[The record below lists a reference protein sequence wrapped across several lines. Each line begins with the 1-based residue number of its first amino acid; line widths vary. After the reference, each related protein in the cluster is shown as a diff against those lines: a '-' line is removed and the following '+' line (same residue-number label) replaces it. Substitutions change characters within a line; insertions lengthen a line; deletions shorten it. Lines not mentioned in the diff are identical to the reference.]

1 MSSTRKRAAAVATV
15 AALALT
21 LTAACSSGSDNK
33 GKPEASASASETAKG
48 VQIPAAQQVGAM
60 KDYKAGETF
69 KATAPTTISLFY
81 RDHPNYPLNKDWLIF
96 QALKSN
102 QNVSFDITSAPL
114 SDWDAKKSLVISS
127 GDAPELISVT
137 YPGQET
143 QFVSGGAL
151 LPISDY
157 VQYMPNFEQKVKDWG
172 LTQYVDNLK
181 QADGK
186 FYMLPGFYQSPQ
198 PQYSIAIRQ
207 DVWTKSGIT
216 ADPKSWDEFEKD
228 LQILKD
234 KNPGVWPMSDRWS
247 TTNNVPLGATLQLAA
262 PNFNTVAGWGFG
274 NGLWY
279 DAKTKKFQYA
289 PTTAGYKQLVSYFAD
304 LVSKGLLDPD
314 SVTQTDD
321 NAIKK
326 FSSGQSLTIA
336 GNTQEVTNYAK
347 TFTQTGNTDAK
358 VHLMRVPSGPGGDN
372 VAAGGRQASGFM
384 ISASAAKQPNFLA
397 LLQFA
402 DWLYYSDEGLTFAKY
417 GVEGTTYTKD
427 ASGALKLAAD
437 VDWNGVNPAGTKKLN
452 ADFGFSNGVFMLANG
467 SADSIIKGMNND
479 TTNQFVSAMST
490 KKELPLAPTAPLSAD
505 VQEQATLWQT
515 ALNDSVMQNTAAFIT
530 GKRPMA
536 DWDKWQTE
544 LKALNV
550 DQYVDAYNQA
560 LANK

>member
-1 MSSTRKRAAAVATV
+1 MSSTRKRAAAVASV

-21 LTAACSSGSDNK
+21 LTAACSSGSDHK
-33 GKPEASASASETAKG
+33 AATTPSSTPTAEG

-60 KDYKAGETF
+60 KDFKADETF

-102 QNVSFDITSAPL
+102 QNISFDITSAPL

-143 QFVSGGAL
+143 QFVAGGAL

-157 VQYMPNFEQKVKDWG
+157 VHYMPNFEKKVKDWG
-172 LTQYVDNLK
+172 LDAYVNNLK

-186 FYMLPGFYQSPQ
+186 YYMLPGFYQSPQ

-207 DVWTKSGIT
+207 DVWEKSGIT
-216 ADPKSWDEFEKD
+216 SDPKTYDEFAKD

-247 TTNNVPLGATLQLAA
+247 TTNNVPLGATLQTAA

-279 DAKTKKFQYA
+279 DAKTKKFQFA
-289 PTTAGYKQLVSYFAD
+289 PETAGYKQLVSYFAN
-304 LVSKGLLDPD
+304 LVQKGLLDPD

-326 FSSGQSLTIA
+326 FGSGQSLSIA
-336 GNTQEVTNYAK
+336 GNTQEVTNYVK

-358 VHLMRVPSGPGGDN
+358 VHLLRVPSGPGGDQ
-372 VAAGGRQASGFM
+372 VASGGRQASGFM
-384 ISASAAKQPNFLA
+384 ISAKAKDQPNFLA
-397 LLQFA
+397 LLQFV
-402 DWLYYSDEGLTFAKY
+402 DWLYYSDEGLTFAKW

-427 ASGALKLAAD
+427 ASGNLKLAAD

-452 ADFGFSNGVFMLANG
+452 ANFGFSNGVFMLANG

-479 TTNQFVSAMST
+479 VTNQFVQAMST

-505 VQEQATLWQT
+505 SQEQVTLWKT

-536 DWDKWQTE
+536 DWDKWMTE
-544 LKALNV
+544 LKGLNV
-550 DQYVDAYNQA
+550 DQYVQAYNDA